1 MPLKEFKIEVSQR
14 EEKGKSAMRR
24 LRAGGYVPG
33 IYYAHEQS
41 EAIPFKVEAK
51 LLQQALSGEAM
62 VYHVTV
68 GGERKNV
75 LMKEIQYH
83 PVTDDILHVDFMG
96 VRMDEIVEV
105 SVPLLLHGRP
115 VGVRDEGGQLHQ
127 AVMEILLRCKA
138 GDIPPHIDL
147 DIVDLHLGESVHA
160 GDLDLGTAELVIPA
174 DTLLVMV
181 AKPRGVEELVE
192 TEEGEEEFV
201 FEEGKEPAPKEE
213 PDEKANE

>member
-1 MPLKEFKIEVSQR
+1 MPVKEFKIEVSQR
-14 EEKGKSAMRR
+14 EERGKSAMGR
-24 LRAGGYVPG
+24 LRAEGFVPG

-51 LLQQALSGEAM
+51 LLHQALSGDAM

-96 VRMDEIVEV
+96 VQLDEIVEV
-105 SVPLLLHGRP
+105 AVPLYLHGRP
-115 VGVRDEGGQLHQ
+115 IGVRDEGGQLHQ
-127 AVMEILLRCKA
+127 ALMEIMVRCKA
-138 GDIPPHIDL
+138 GEIPPNIDL

-160 GDLDLGTAELVIPA
+160 GDLDLGTADLVISA
-174 DTLLVMV
+174 DTLVVTV
-181 AKPRGVEELVE
+181 AKPRGVEELAE
-192 TEEGEEEFV
+192 AEEDEEEFV
-201 FEEGKEPAPKEE
+201 FEEGKEPAPGEE
-213 PDEKANE
+213 PEEKAKE

>member
-1 MPLKEFKIEVSQR
+1 MPIKEFKIEVSQR
-14 EEKGKSAMRR
+14 EEKGKSAMGR
-24 LRAGGYVPG
+24 LRAEGYVPG

-96 VRMDEIVEV
+96 VRLDEIVEV
-105 SVPLLLHGRP
+105 SVPLHLHGRP

-127 AVMEILLRCKA
+127 ALMEIPLRCKA
-138 GDIPPHIDL
+138 GEIPPHIDL
-147 DIVDLHLGESVHA
+147 DVTDLHLGDSVHA
-160 GDLDLGTAELVIPA
+160 GDLDLGTSELVIPA
-174 DTLLVMV
+174 DTLAVMV
-181 AKPRGVEELVE
+181 AKPRGVEELEV
-192 TEEGEEEFV
+192 TEEDEEEFV
-201 FEEGKEPAPKEE
+201 FEEGKEPAG
-213 PDEKANE
+213 DEKAEEKSEE

>member
-1 MPLKEFKIEVSQR
+1 MPVKEFKIEVSQR
-14 EEKGKSAMRR
+14 DERGKSAMGR
-24 LRAGGYVPG
+24 LRAEGYVPG

-51 LLQQALSGEAM
+51 LLHQALSGDAM

-83 PVTDDILHVDFMG
+83 PVTDEILHVDFMG
-96 VRMDEIVEV
+96 VRLDEIVEV
-105 SVPLLLHGRP
+105 AVPLHLHGRP
-115 VGVRDEGGQLHQ
+115 IGVRDEGGQLHQ
-127 AVMEILLRCKA
+127 ALMEIMVRCKA
-138 GDIPPHIDL
+138 GEIPPNIEL

-174 DTLLVMV
+174 DTMVVLV
-181 AKPRGVEELVE
+181 AKPRGIEELAEVEED
-192 TEEGEEEFV
+192 EEEFV
-201 FEEGKEPAPKEE
+201 FEEGKEPTPEGE
-213 PDEKANE
+213 PDEKAKE

>member
-1 MPLKEFKIEVSQR
+1 MPVKEFKIEVSLR
-14 EEKGKSAMRR
+14 DERGKSAMGR
-24 LRAGGYVPG
+24 LRAEGYVPG

-51 LLQQALSGEAM
+51 LLHQALSGDAM

-83 PVTDDILHVDFMG
+83 PVTDEILHVDFMG
-96 VRMDEIVEV
+96 VRLDEIVEV
-105 SVPLLLHGRP
+105 AVPLILHGRP
-115 VGVRDEGGQLHQ
+115 IGVRDEGGQLHQ
-127 AVMEILLRCKA
+127 ALMEIMVRCKA
-138 GDIPPHIDL
+138 GEIPPNIDL

-174 DTLLVMV
+174 DTLVVMV
-181 AKPRGVEELVE
+181 AKPRGVEELEEVE
-192 TEEGEEEFV
+192 EEEEEFV
-201 FEEGKEPAPKEE
+201 FEEGKEPAPDAE
-213 PDEKANE
+213 PGEKAKE